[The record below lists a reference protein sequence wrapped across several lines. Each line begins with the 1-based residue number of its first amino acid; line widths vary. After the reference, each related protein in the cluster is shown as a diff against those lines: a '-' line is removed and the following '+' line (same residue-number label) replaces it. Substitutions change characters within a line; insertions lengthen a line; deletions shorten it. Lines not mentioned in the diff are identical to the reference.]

1 MAFNNLAVGNK
12 VYNGGSNSANRG
24 MTLDPSGYME
34 RSRNQAAAKKRLV
47 SSLAP
52 RPGISPGQA
61 APPGAVPGQAASGS
75 GGSSTAAVKAGT
87 GTAAE
92 GGAALSPN
100 PNVGGLAN
108 MNLASTSGGGGAFVN
123 QIRSFDTSL
132 PDLPT
137 SAPDIRLPGVP
148 TNPAGQLKSKL
159 DADFRMKQEQGYD
172 SLSSTIAKLQNAL
185 AKMGQEYNVELREGK
200 SEAQKGA
207 AALAAQYA
215 AMGGGPGSAYGQD
228 YQEMTTDYGNFLNDL
243 KTAFSQGR
251 QDILSDRTSAQ
262 TQFQTLIRGLL
273 GLQGQRDAKEKAEA
287 ALRAKTAAAAKAA
300 AAKRAAALRAAS
312 SRSSSSYSSGGS
324 RYSSGSSRYSSGGSS
339 RSSSSSRTS
348 TRAPIRR
355 GSTTG
360 TEAYYRAQARPV
372 VRKKSTAR
380 VASGSYG
387 GGGITR

>member
-34 RSRNQAAAKKRLV
+34 RSRNQAAAKKRMS

-52 RPGISPGQA
+52 RAGITPGQA
-61 APPGAVPGQAASGS
+61 APPGAQPGQAAGG
-75 GGSSTAAVKAGT
+75 GGSASTASVKAGT
-87 GTAAE
+87 GLAAE
-92 GGAALSPN
+92 GGAALAPN

-108 MNLASTSGGGGAFVN
+108 LNLASTSGGQGAFVN

-137 SAPDIRLPGVP
+137 AAPDIKLPGVP

-172 SLSSTIAKLQNAL
+172 SLSATIAKLQNAL

-200 SEAQKGA
+200 ADATKGA
-207 AALAAQYA
+207 SQLAAQYA

-243 KTAFSQGR
+243 KTAFSQGK
-251 QDILSDRTSAQ
+251 QDILGDRTAAT

-300 AAKRAAALRAAS
+300 AAKRAAALRSAS
-312 SRSSSSYSSGGS
+312 SG
-324 RYSSGSSRYSSGGSS
+324 GSSRYSSGGSRSYSSGRSSS
-339 RSSSSSRTS
+339 RSSSY
-348 TRAPIRR
+348 RAPAKKPIRR